1 MFESDLFAIENFII
15 NKPNL
20 LLLTQ
25 KNKTKTCNQYFA
37 SISNNKHVSFFLML
51 NKKVTVQF
59 GSFHL
64 YIVKTCLTFQLLIE
78 YLQRFVASIHSHS
91 DYAGV
96 KSYP

>member
-1 MFESDLFAIENFII
+1 
-15 NKPNL
+15 
-20 LLLTQ
+20 
-25 KNKTKTCNQYFA
+25 
-37 SISNNKHVSFFLML
+37 ML

-96 KSYP
+96 ESYP